1 MEKITRRQL
10 LLRTALTGS
19 ASLLASLIDGK
30 AAVAQTNPLL
40 PDSPGPQRFSY
51 FTEAEITF
59 LNAALAQLIPADALG
74 PGAREA
80 GGAYFI
86 DQQMASPFGRA
97 ERWYMQG
104 PWKEGT
110 EEQGYQLKLSPAQL
124 YRVGIRAVDGYCR
137 SQFSGKTF
145 AQLAPADQDKVLHGL
160 EGGDIHLTDAP
171 AKDFFDMLWQNT
183 QESFF
188 ADPMY
193 GGNRNFTG
201 WKLIG
206 FPGPRYNYVEEIGQ
220 YGKPYKQPTVGLSG
234 RAGAIRK
241 G

>member
-19 ASLLASLIDGK
+19 ASLLTSLVDGK

-40 PDSPGPQRFSY
+40 PDSSGPQRFSY
-51 FTEAEITF
+51 FTEPEIAF
-59 LNAALAQLIPADALG
+59 LNAALARLIPADALG

-110 EEQGYQLKLSPAQL
+110 DEQGYQLKLSPAQL
-124 YRVGIRAVDGYCR
+124 YRVGIHAVDAHCR
-137 SQFSGKTF
+137 STFSGKTF
-145 AQLAPADQDKVLHGL
+145 AQLAAADQDKVLHGL
-160 EGGDIHLTDAP
+160 ESGDIRLTDAP

-183 QESFF
+183 HEGFF

-193 GGNRNFTG
+193 GGNRDFAG